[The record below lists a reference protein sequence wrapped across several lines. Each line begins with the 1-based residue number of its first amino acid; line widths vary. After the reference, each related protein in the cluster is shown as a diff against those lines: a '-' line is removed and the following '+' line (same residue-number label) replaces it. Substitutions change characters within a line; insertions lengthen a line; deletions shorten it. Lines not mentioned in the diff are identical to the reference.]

1 MYRFCKKRGFV
12 NEIILAITSQE
23 MPPRNKNQ
31 PVTLILTFNT
41 CLLLS
46 LQTLQLL
53 VSNPCCFKIVTE
65 KWWQTLCEKCLHSQ
79 FFWSVSFRM
88 RTEYGRNI
96 SWDSVRKR
104 KNTDQKKVSCSKRH
118 LSSKLRNQ
126 EMLQ

>member
-12 NEIILAITSQE
+12 NEIILPITSQE

-41 CLLLS
+41 CLILS

-65 KWWQTLCEKCLHSQ
+65 K
-79 FFWSVSFRM
+79 
-88 RTEYGRNI
+88 
-96 SWDSVRKR
+96 
-104 KNTDQKKVSCSKRH
+104 
-118 LSSKLRNQ
+118 
-126 EMLQ
+126 